1 MTPYNGK
8 NCGVH
13 AFEIGDNN
21 IIVRFKAANHKYLD
35 YNYTYHSA
43 GMTAIEKMKA
53 LALAGEGLSTFINKN
68 KPDYE

>member
-43 GMTAIEKMKA
+43 GI
-53 LALAGEGLSTFINKN
+53 LQ
-68 KPDYE
+68 